1 MDDIASQLNA
11 LLNSP
16 EGMEQIKNVANM
28 LGQSAAAPS
37 SSSPAQNQGQQQG
50 GLGNL
55 AGLLSQPGLQE
66 TLSSLLGGGGNQ
78 AQPGL
83 QNALAGLLG
92 GGGQTQPSPSQSP
105 LGGIDPGMLNSIM
118 KLAPLLSSAQQD
130 DDTTRLLYA
139 LRPLLGEDRRKKL
152 DEAVKMLKMMK
163 MLPLLKGS
171 GILGSL
177 L

>member
-37 SSSPAQNQGQQQG
+37 SSSTPQNQSQQQG
-50 GLGNL
+50 GLGGL

-66 TLSSLLGGGGNQ
+66 TLSGLLGGGNQ

-83 QNALAGLLG
+83 QNALSGLLG
-92 GGGQTQPSPSQSP
+92 GGGQSQPGPVQNP

>member
-28 LGQSAAAPS
+28 LGQSVAPPS
-37 SSSPAQNQGQQQG
+37 ASAPQNQNQESGT
-50 GLGNL
+50 GNL

-66 TLSSLLGGGGNQ
+66 ALSGLLGGGGNQ
-78 AQPGL
+78 SGL
-83 QNALAGLLG
+83 QNALSGLLSG
-92 GGGQTQPSPSQSP
+92 AGQSSPASSAPAQNP
-105 LGGIDPGMLNSIM
+105 LGGIDPGMLNSLI
-118 KLAPLLSSAQQD
+118 KLAPLLSRVQQD

-139 LRPLLGEDRRKKL
+139 LRPLLGEERRKKL